1 MTLVV
6 GVFCSSWNKCAYGGD
21 WIGVWNGYL
30 ARAFLGSEARH
41 RNLVYVETGYL
52 GTVALG
58 YYGRRI
64 SLFVSRRLDYYSSV
78 ASMRESDGWIA
89 VSGSVSRLHD

>member
-1 MTLVV
+1 MVEMDPVYGMDIWHEPFWDRKLDTGTLYTSKL
-6 GVFCSSWNKCAYGGD
+6 GT
-21 WIGVWNGYL
+21 YL
-30 ARAFLGSEARH
+30 
-41 RNLVYVETGYL
+41 
-52 GTVALG
+52 TVALG

-89 VSGSVSRLHD
+89 VFGSVSRLHD